1 MKFSPKL
8 PLRWAV
14 TLAVA
19 CSAGVGA
26 QAFAQ
31 GSTGPGDA
39 EARAA
44 VHQMSDFLAKQK
56 SFTLKTAS
64 SIEVV
69 LKNGQKLQFD
79 QVAQIA
85 VARPDKLRAIRV
97 GDALRQ
103 EMVYDGKSIT
113 VFSQVDGVPYYA
125 TAPAPATLEAAL
137 DFARESLDVVAPA
150 GDLLYA
156 NAADIL
162 MEDVVSAMVV
172 GQGTVGGVPCRHLA
186 FQGNQVDWQIWI
198 KDGPR
203 PLPCKLVITS
213 KLQAGQPQFV
223 VVTSDWNLAPK
234 LAAERFHF
242 VPPKGAI
249 KVDFLPPAGKT
260 VGEGKQ

>member
-85 VARPDKLRAIRV
+85 VARPGLRSAGASSASLWCRDPSSPDPYTRAKK
-97 GDALRQ
+97 DA
-103 EMVYDGKSIT
+103 
-113 VFSQVDGVPYYA
+113 
-125 TAPAPATLEAAL
+125 
-137 DFARESLDVVAPA
+137 
-150 GDLLYA
+150 
-156 NAADIL
+156 
-162 MEDVVSAMVV
+162 
-172 GQGTVGGVPCRHLA
+172 
-186 FQGNQVDWQIWI
+186 
-198 KDGPR
+198 R
-203 PLPCKLVITS
+203 PKCSTMRM
-213 KLQAGQPQFV
+213 A
-223 VVTSDWNLAPK
+223 
-234 LAAERFHF
+234 
-242 VPPKGAI
+242 
-249 KVDFLPPAGKT
+249 
-260 VGEGKQ
+260 

>member
-97 GDALRQ
+97 GAAA
-103 EMVYDGKSIT
+103 GS
-113 VFSQVDGVPYYA
+113 GPG
-125 TAPAPATLEAAL
+125 PAQ
-137 DFARESLDVVAPA
+137 A
-150 GDLLYA
+150 GDGRRRQDRRRPHGRA
-156 NAADIL
+156 RPQ
-162 MEDVVSAMVV
+162 S
-172 GQGTVGGVPCRHLA
+172 GG
-186 FQGNQVDWQIWI
+186 
-198 KDGPR
+198 
-203 PLPCKLVITS
+203 S
-213 KLQAGQPQFV
+213 
-223 VVTSDWNLAPK
+223 
-234 LAAERFHF
+234 
-242 VPPKGAI
+242 
-249 KVDFLPPAGKT
+249 
-260 VGEGKQ
+260 